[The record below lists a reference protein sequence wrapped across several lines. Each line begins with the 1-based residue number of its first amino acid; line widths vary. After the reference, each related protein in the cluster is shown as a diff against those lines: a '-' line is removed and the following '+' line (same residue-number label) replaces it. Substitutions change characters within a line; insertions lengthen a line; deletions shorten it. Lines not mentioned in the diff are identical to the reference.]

1 MPVGTLRRWIAF
13 WYNLPA
19 RVATR
24 IWVGGE
30 VNYAMKYNF
39 EVLSRQYAVVALFV
53 RHLAYARGL
62 KAATENLKDHGEFWG
77 STASAHLELAVVEW
91 CKVFGSDGE
100 KTHWKNIF
108 AEGAEEQ
115 AIEEFRRRI
124 LSKTSL
130 AEKQW
135 KAYHKTMLGLRNKFV
150 AHLDLSMPFNE
161 PTPIF
166 DTALRVACAYQEW
179 VKWLIRASVGRFTP
193 VIWED
198 PAFISRYE
206 EWKAEAS
213 SIVSLLAK
221 T

>member
-62 KAATENLKDHGEFWG
+62 KAATENLKDHGEFGG

-100 KTHWKNIF
+100 KTHWKKMLTCQQCVRMTAERARTHSSETRRTLTVDFHSISGDTLSELVLLDSPHLGDKPPNRTNASTAPLGHF
-108 AEGAEEQ
+108 A
-115 AIEEFRRRI
+115 
-124 LSKTSL
+124 
-130 AEKQW
+130 
-135 KAYHKTMLGLRNKFV
+135 
-150 AHLDLSMPFNE
+150 D
-161 PTPIF
+161 
-166 DTALRVACAYQEW
+166 
-179 VKWLIRASVGRFTP
+179 
-193 VIWED
+193 
-198 PAFISRYE
+198 
-206 EWKAEAS
+206 
-213 SIVSLLAK
+213 
-221 T
+221 